1 MNKINVM
8 DIAGTEYPA
17 GRKARVVIGPNGIF
31 RAQNFVQGYSVVYPG
46 GGVPEHTH
54 PQEECY
60 TIVAGSGEMT
70 VGGETCPVRGGDYV
84 YIPSGVP
91 HSLKNCGTQDMI
103 MMFVYAPA
111 GIVEHWQQESAGEL
125 K

>member
-1 MNKINVM
+1 MNKVNVM
-8 DIAGTEYPA
+8 DIPGTEYPA
-17 GRKARVVIGPNGIF
+17 GRKTRVVIGPNGIF
-31 RAQNFVQGYSVVYPG
+31 QAENFVQGYSVIYPG
-46 GGVPEHTH
+46 GGVPEHAH

-60 TIVAGSGEMT
+60 TIVTGTGEMT
-70 VGGETCPVRGGDYV
+70 VGGETRHVTGGDYV

-91 HSLKNCGTQDMI
+91 HSLKNCGPQDMV

-111 GIVEHWQQESAGEL
+111 GVVEHWGQESAGTL